1 MLHTIVI
8 DIVLTC
14 CWCAAGDLACCCPT
28 GEVTTA
34 DPEEVAFLHQQHQ
47 LEVLE
52 AFAAAKAAQ
61 GRLLR
66 GALNT
71 SLRGSREAL
80 WVQPQHQHQHQQRPG
95 SPCMGVVNAGQ
106 TGGLNG
112 VSRQLLQRPGTA
124 PPGGC
129 RGSTTAAA
137 AATAGG
143 GGRCG
148 GALHQ
153 HSPTGRKQQQ
163 QQQQYACLSVHVSS
177 PSAAAAGG
185 GGGGALG
192 ACSPTSPLKCH
203 SPGLLVAVSSSSNK
217 RCSSPLH
224 RSSGMAAAAAGGGG
238 GSGRA
243 SPDRWAPVVTGF
255 HQLPQPASDKA
266 WQVANRLLVSQP
278 PRDVMESLA
287 GEWG

>member
-1 MLHTIVI
+1 MCC
-8 DIVLTC
+8 C
-14 CWCAAGDLACCCPT
+14 CWCRHA

-34 DPEEVAFLHQQHQ
+34 DPEELAFLHQQHQ

-61 GRLLR
+61 GALLR

-80 WVQPQHQHQHQQRPG
+80 WVQPQPLQHQHQQRPG
-95 SPCMGVVNAGQ
+95 SPCMSPVN
-106 TGGLNG
+106 GGLTSCSG
-112 VSRQLLQRPGTA
+112 QLQRPGTA
-124 PPGGC
+124 PAGGC
-129 RGSTTAAA
+129 RGSTTAATAAVA
-137 AATAGG
+137 AAGG
-143 GGRCG
+143 MGCG
-148 GALHQ
+148 GTSHQ
-153 HSPTGRKQQQ
+153 HTLPGQQQ
-163 QQQQYACLSVHVSS
+163 QQQQYACLSVHVGS
-177 PSAAAAGG
+177 PTAAAAKGG
-185 GGGGALG
+185 VLG
-192 ACSPTSPLKCH
+192 LSSPTSPLKCQ
-203 SPGLLVAVSSSSNK
+203 SPGLLVNSPGNLQ
-217 RCSSPLH
+217 RCGSPLH
-224 RSSGMAAAAAGGGG
+224 RSSGAAPAAAGGSGS

-287 GEWG
+287 GE